1 MEIKNVIGE
10 IKMNRKIKRWGWR
23 KISQKLEEQQQKKK
37 KNKKLRTGEK

>member
-23 KISQKLEEQQQKKK
+23 KISQKLEEQQQQK